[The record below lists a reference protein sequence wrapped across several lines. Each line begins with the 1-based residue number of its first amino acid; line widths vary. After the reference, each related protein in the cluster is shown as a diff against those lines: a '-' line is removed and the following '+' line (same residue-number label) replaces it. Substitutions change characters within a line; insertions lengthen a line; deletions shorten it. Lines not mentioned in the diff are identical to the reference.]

1 MLPSMISIVPHL
13 TTNCRVRQLRISV
26 PLVECLIDGVRYF
39 RDADT
44 LPPPAGEELR
54 ALFRPR
60 LTPAP
65 DHRPPR

>member
-1 MLPSMISIVPHL
+1 MLPHMVSIVPHL

-26 PLVECLIDGVRYF
+26 PMIERLIDGVGYF
-39 RDADT
+39 RPDN

-54 ALFRPR
+54 PLFRPR